1 MYIICWRFDKLAI
14 QFSAFSVI
22 PMTCVF
28 FFILAYLVN
37 LLYLTNNK
45 ISNAT
50 LTCILA
56 SKTKAEFSEALI

>member
-14 QFSAFSVI
+14 QFSVFSVI
-22 PMTCVF
+22 PTTYVF
-28 FFILAYLVN
+28 FFIFGLS
-37 LLYLTNNK
+37 LYLTNNK